1 MTTAKAPSATVAPA
15 AVLIVD
21 DEELI
26 VYAVRE
32 MLAAEGYRVVTS
44 MNARDAL
51 VCLEQDRF
59 ALVLTD
65 QRMPGL
71 SGLEFLS
78 QVKQV
83 QPDATRVLMT
93 GALDLATVIDAIN
106 QGEIYRFIVK
116 PWIKEELLAT
126 VKNAVQR
133 YELIEQNTRLQ
144 QATQAMNCELA
155 ALNQSLGQ
163 KVAREAEQNRQLA
176 DMNQALE
183 QNLQR
188 SVELCLKTMATF
200 YPSLGV
206 QAKRVFELCQSMGMG
221 LNLPANQRQILEIS
235 ALLHDV
241 GLVGVPRRLIRLWE
255 TNPEVL
261 STAELALVQQHPVMG
276 QELASFIHN
285 LSEVGVIIRAH
296 HERFDGTGYPDRF
309 AGDDIPWLARL
320 LSAAVCY
327 VENDQGDREALA
339 VVRRESGRSLD
350 PEAVRV
356 LVCHLRP
363 TPPRKER
370 EIPLSD
376 LEAGMVLAKSIYTA
390 NGLLLIPEGQLLNKP
405 YIDKLRNHNR
415 VNPIRQSL
423 LVYC

>member
-1 MTTAKAPSATVAPA
+1 MTTAQTAPETAAPA
-15 AVLIVD
+15 SILIVD

-26 VYAVRE
+26 LFAVKE
-32 MLAAEGYRVVTS
+32 LLSAEDYHVSTAL
-44 MNARDAL
+44 NAEEAL
-51 VCLEQDRF
+51 MRLQEQKF

-65 QRMPGL
+65 QRMPGM
-71 SGLEFLS
+71 SGLEFL
-78 QVKQV
+78 QKARQI
-83 QPDATRVLMT
+83 QPDVTRVLMT

-144 QATQAMNCELA
+144 QATQAMNRELA
-155 ALNQSLGQ
+155 SLNQSLAQ
-163 KVAREAEQNRQLA
+163 KVTREAQQNRQLA
-176 DMNQALE
+176 EMNQALE

-206 QAKRVFELCQSMGMG
+206 QAKRVLELCQSMAEG
-221 LNLPANQRQILEIS
+221 LQLPANQRQVLEIS

-241 GLVGVPRRLIRLWE
+241 GLVGVPRRLIRLWQK
-255 TNPEVL
+255 NPEVL
-261 STAELALVQQHPVMG
+261 SSAELALVQQHPVMG

-285 LSEVGVIIRAH
+285 LSEVGDIIRYH
-296 HERFDGTGYPDRF
+296 HERFDGTGYPDKL
-309 AGDDIPWLARL
+309 AGENIPWLARL
-320 LSAAVCY
+320 LAVAATY
-327 VENDQGDREALA
+327 AGFEGSDADAIDTI
-339 VVRRESGRSLD
+339 RRESGRAFD

-356 LVCHLRP
+356 LIRYLRP
-363 TPPRKER
+363 TTPRKER
-370 EIPLSD
+370 EVPMSELR
-376 LEAGMVLAKSIYTA
+376 AGMVLAKGIYTA
-390 NGLLLIPEGQLLNKP
+390 NGLLLIPEGQVLNDL
-405 YIDKLRNHNR
+405 YLDKLRNHNR
-415 VNPIRQSL
+415 VNPIKQSL